1 MLMLSFYYTSYIPS
15 QKHTIKIKELNFCN
29 YKNIV
34 KIITNN
40 NDALIEAAF
49 NDLIYDVTGYKHE
62 TFTFLDKLIILLTV
76 RSVCI
81 LSDIELVVTS
91 PETEKTYNVSYRIYD
106 IIQRLTSLNLAEHD
120 TVIKIYNSILEVTF
134 GLPSNLFIDKTNES
148 LFTTIK
154 QIKINDVDI
163 PLNKDDIIDR
173 LPINVFKDAKVF
185 LAEIEKKINGINL
198 MSVTTPDIS
207 PDNAIEVPL
216 TLIENSVLEFLK
228 LCYRRDLL
236 SIYELEYILTS
247 KLKLPHDL
255 VYNSTPAEL
264 MLYINFYN
272 KEKSEQDKQQK
283 RSVMIGPPPNA

>member
-1 MLMLSFYYTSYIPS
+1 MLPFYYTAYIPS
-15 QKHTIKIKELNFCN
+15 QRRTIKLKELTYSD

-40 NDALIEAAF
+40 NDTLIETAF
-49 NDLIYDVTGYKHE
+49 NELIKGITGCDHE
-62 TFTFLDKLIILLTV
+62 TFTFLDKLIILLTI

-106 IIQRLTSLNLAEHD
+106 IIQKLTNLDLTGYD
-120 TVIKIYNSILEVTF
+120 TVIKQYNDILEVTF
-134 GLPSNLFIDKTNES
+134 GLPTNLFVDKTNES
-148 LFTTIK
+148 LFATIK
-154 QIKINDVDI
+154 QIKINNCDI
-163 PLNKDDIIDR
+163 PLNKDEILER
-173 LPINVFKDAKVF
+173 LPINVFKDAKLF
-185 LAEIEKKINGINL
+185 LSEIENKINDINL
-198 MSVTTPDIS
+198 MSVTTPDTS

-228 LCYRRDLL
+228 LCYKRELL

-247 KLKLPHDL
+247 KLNLPHEL
-255 VYNSTPAEL
+255 VYSSTPAEL

-272 KEKSEQDKQQK
+272 KEKSEQEKQQK
-283 RSVMIGPPPNA
+283 RTIMIGPPPR